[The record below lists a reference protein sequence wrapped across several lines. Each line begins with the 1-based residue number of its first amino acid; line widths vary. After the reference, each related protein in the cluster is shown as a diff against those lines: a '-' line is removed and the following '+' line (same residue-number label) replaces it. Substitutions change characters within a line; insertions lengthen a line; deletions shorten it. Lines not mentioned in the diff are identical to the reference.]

1 MKIEFAL
8 TQFPWRKKKPQCQSL
23 GKSAVRIIY
32 CCRTI
37 KWLLADK
44 SRCVQCVQQKAE
56 REREAFTNGE
66 NVAFCA
72 KFDSPASIFH
82 KLLLLLLSQQKNTSG
97 PKSRQSLP
105 GDPWLVWSCKHTKT
119 NQCTLILLSKTF
131 PFFLCQSSFSADKL
145 YERIWFPRPESPGKY
160 HGNVLVKI
168 VRLFKLFLKINT
180 QSDTEYKRKRMW
192 LLDKISTR
200 LVTCLLAKRS

>member
-1 MKIEFAL
+1 MCAL
-8 TQFPWRKKKPQCQSL
+8 PFSFTLGSQQKYKSTFWLWCCVDWICFDTISLKPQCQSL

-56 REREAFTNGE
+56 RERE
-66 NVAFCA
+66 
-72 KFDSPASIFH
+72 
-82 KLLLLLLSQQKNTSG
+82 KLLQMERMLHFAPNLTAQHPFSTSCYCFHNKRILHSG

-145 YERIWFPRPESPGKY
+145 YGRIWFPRPESPGKY
-160 HGNVLVKI
+160 HGKM
-168 VRLFKLFLKINT
+168 FWWKL
-180 QSDTEYKRKRMW
+180 
-192 LLDKISTR
+192 
-200 LVTCLLAKRS
+200 

>member
-1 MKIEFAL
+1 MNLLWQEL
-8 TQFPWRKKKPQCQSL
+8 QFPYSRRNPSQSL

-72 KFDSPASIFH
+72 KFDSPASILY
-82 KLLLLLLSQQKNTSG
+82 KLLLSQKNSR
-97 PKSRQSLP
+97 KSRQPLP
-105 GDPWLVWSCKHTKT
+105 RDPWLVWSCKHTKT

-160 HGNVLVKI
+160 HGNVLLKI
-168 VRLFKLFLKINT
+168 VRHFKLFLKINI
-180 QSDTEYKRKRMW
+180 QSGYRIQKEMNVIIR
-192 LLDKISTR
+192 
-200 LVTCLLAKRS
+200 